1 MAHRDLL
8 DSDGVEWQ
16 VWAVIPPLTDGLVHT
31 TTLDTNAGFTPE
43 LRHGWVA
50 FQSRSERKRLMPI
63 PPGWEEMNEAE
74 LRALLATATPVGSSR
89 RLIE

>member
-16 VWAVIPPLTDGLVHT
+16 VWAVIPTLAQRLVRS
-31 TTLDTNAGFTPE
+31 TTLEADSSLSPE
-43 LRHGWVA
+43 FRQGWVA

-63 PPGWEEMNEAE
+63 PPGWEEMNDAE
-74 LRALLATATPVGSSR
+74 LRALLDTATPVGSSR